1 MFKKIVVA
9 YDGSE
14 GAEKALSN
22 ALGMAILCGA
32 RLTALW
38 VGGYRP
44 YYHETIAEI
53 DEETRSIEAFSN
65 KLRKRL
71 KAIGQEKGIE
81 IEYAHL
87 QGNPAKLI
95 VDFADKSKSDL
106 IVMGC
111 KGHSGLWGNDLG
123 HVTDKVSENAKCN
136 VLIVRKEIP

>member
-1 MFKKIVVA
+1 MYKNILVA

-14 GAEKALSN
+14 GAKIALNNAVHLAKCLKAK
-22 ALGMAILCGA
+22 
-32 RLTALW
+32 LTALW

-44 YYHETIAEI
+44 YYHETVAEI
-53 DEETRSIEAFSN
+53 DEETKSIEKFSA
-65 KLRKRL
+65 KLKKEL
-71 KAIGQEKGIE
+71 NLISKDIGID

-95 VDFADKSKSDL
+95 VEFAQNNKIDL

-136 VLIVRKEIP
+136 VLIARK

>member
-1 MFKKIVVA
+1 MYKKILVA

-14 GAEKALSN
+14 GAKIALNNTLVIAKALK
-22 ALGMAILCGA
+22 AKLI
-32 RLTALW
+32 ALW
-38 VGGYRP
+38 VGGFRA
-44 YYHETIAEI
+44 YYHETVAEV
-53 DEETRSIEAFSN
+53 DEENRAIDSFSD
-65 KLRKRL
+65 KLKREL
-71 KAIGQEKGIE
+71 KCISKKEDFE

-95 VDFADKSKSDL
+95 VEYAEKNHVEL

-136 VLIVRKEIP
+136 VLIARK

>member
-1 MFKKIVVA
+1 MYKKILVA

-14 GAEKALSN
+14 GAKIALNNTLVIAKALK
-22 ALGMAILCGA
+22 AKLI
-32 RLTALW
+32 ALW
-38 VGGYRP
+38 IGGFRA
-44 YYHETIAEI
+44 YYHETVAEV
-53 DEETRSIEAFSN
+53 DEETRAIDSFSD
-65 KLRKRL
+65 KLRREL
-71 KAIGQEKGIE
+71 KCVSKKENFE

-95 VDFADKSKSDL
+95 VEYAEKNHVEL

-136 VLIVRKEIP
+136 VLIARK

>member
-1 MFKKIVVA
+1 MNKTILVA

-14 GAEKALSN
+14 GACKALNN
-22 ALGMAILCGA
+22 AIELSKALQSKLI
-32 RLTALW
+32 ALW
-38 VGGYRP
+38 IGGFRA
-44 YYHETIAEI
+44 YYHETVAEI
-53 DEETRSIEAFSN
+53 DEES
-65 KLRKRL
+65 
-71 KAIGQEKGIE
+71 KAIDSFSAKLKKELKEKSHEEGIE

-95 VDFADKSKSDL
+95 VEYAEKNHIDL

-136 VLIVRKEIP
+136 VLIARK

>member
-1 MFKKIVVA
+1 MNINILVA

-14 GAEKALSN
+14 GAEKALNN
-22 ALGMAILCGA
+22 AIEISKGLQSK
-32 RLTALW
+32 LTALW
-38 VGGYRP
+38 IGGFRP

-53 DEETRSIEAFSN
+53 DEES
-65 KLRKRL
+65 
-71 KAIGQEKGIE
+71 KAIDSFSSKLKKKLKDRSQEEGID

-95 VDFADKSKSDL
+95 VEYAEKNHIDM

-111 KGHSGLWGNDLG
+111 RGHSGLWGNDLG

-136 VLIVRKEIP
+136 VLITRR

>member
-1 MFKKIVVA
+1 MNKNILVA

-14 GAEKALSN
+14 GAEKALNN
-22 ALGMAILCGA
+22 AIEISIGLQSK
-32 RLTALW
+32 LTALW
-38 VGGYRP
+38 IGGFMP

-53 DEETRSIEAFSN
+53 DEES
-65 KLRKRL
+65 
-71 KAIGQEKGIE
+71 KAIDSFSHKLKKKLKGRSQEEGIE

-95 VDFADKSKSDL
+95 VEYAEKNHIDM

-111 KGHSGLWGNDLG
+111 RGHSGLWGNDLG

-136 VLIVRKEIP
+136 VLITRR

>member
-1 MFKKIVVA
+1 MYKNILVA

-14 GAEKALSN
+14 GSKRALDNALIFAKALKAN
-22 ALGMAILCGA
+22 
-32 RLTALW
+32 LTALW
-38 VGGYRP
+38 VGGYRA
-44 YYHETIAEI
+44 YYHETVAEI
-53 DEETRSIEAFSN
+53 DEETKSIDAFSAR
-65 KLRKRL
+65 LRKDIKSL
-71 KAIGQEKGIE
+71 SQQHGLD

-95 VDFADKSKSDL
+95 VEFAEKNGIDL

-136 VLIVRKEIP
+136 VLIARK

>member
-1 MFKKIVVA
+1 MYKKILVA

-14 GAEKALSN
+14 GAKIALTHSLVISKALKS
-22 ALGMAILCGA
+22 
-32 RLTALW
+32 RLIALW
-38 VGGYRP
+38 VGGFRA
-44 YYHETIAEI
+44 YYHETVAEV
-53 DEETRSIEAFSN
+53 DEETRAIDSFSD
-65 KLRKRL
+65 KLKKEL
-71 KAIGQEKGIE
+71 KCISKKEDFE

-95 VDFADKSKSDL
+95 ADYAEKNHVEL

-136 VLIVRKEIP
+136 VLIARK

>member
-1 MFKKIVVA
+1 MYKKILVA

-14 GAEKALSN
+14 GAK
-22 ALGMAILCGA
+22 
-32 RLTALW
+32 TALNNTLVIAKAFKAKLVALW
-38 VGGYRP
+38 IGGFRA
-44 YYHETIAEI
+44 YYHETVAEV
-53 DEETRSIEAFSN
+53 DEETRAIDSFSD
-65 KLRKRL
+65 KLRREL
-71 KAIGQEKGIE
+71 KCISKKEDIE

-95 VDFADKSKSDL
+95 VEYAEKNHVEL

-136 VLIVRKEIP
+136 VLIARK